1 MSGTWE
7 RVRAHG
13 ESGRTIYWRFI
24 RDGKQVGAVTRF
36 PGGWR
41 ALLYGDTILSN
52 RELGMH
58 RTWQAARR
66 RVEGARPNSD

>member
-1 MSGTWE
+1 MTWE
-7 RVRAHG
+7 PVKANG
-13 ESGRTIYWRFI
+13 DTGMIIYWRFV
-24 RDGKQVGAVTRF
+24 RNGKGVGAVSRY

-41 ALLYGDTILSN
+41 ALLYGDNVLSN